1 MRFTQ
6 NDLVRRSQNTALF
19 WSLPTIG
26 FSVAFTRTNTKPHP
40 ASSTL
45 KFCCQGFF
53 AFFVL
58 EATAALVLTEAE
70 ADGLEKEAPSFL
82 FMARGRRRWS
92 RMVVCWWCTSSLWR
106 PIALDQHHWRG
117 SEEEGCRGVQSLVL
131 VLVVHHFWH
140 ETGYVEVVGIFTQ
153 NLLRWLKVVAK
164 KHHF

>member
-1 MRFTQ
+1 MPIIRYLEVSIRRDFGKLDKFDKFERNSLLYLGTIMRFTQ

-82 FMARGRRRWS
+82 FMARGRRR
-92 RMVVCWWCTSSLWR
+92 
-106 PIALDQHHWRG
+106 
-117 SEEEGCRGVQSLVL
+117 
-131 VLVVHHFWH
+131 
-140 ETGYVEVVGIFTQ
+140 
-153 NLLRWLKVVAK
+153 
-164 KHHF
+164 